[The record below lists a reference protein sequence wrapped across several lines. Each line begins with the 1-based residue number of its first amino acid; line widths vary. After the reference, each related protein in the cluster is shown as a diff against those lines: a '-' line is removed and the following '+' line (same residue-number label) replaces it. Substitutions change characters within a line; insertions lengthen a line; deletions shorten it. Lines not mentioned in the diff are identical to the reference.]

1 MSFQRR
7 FQVDLSEEELTSIER
22 LGSLAGLRTKKEVIL
37 NAITLFR
44 WAAKEIMYGRT
55 ICSIDEKTQV
65 VKQLELPALSAI
77 VDKRVEPLTE
87 DEIRERMAT
96 VGRKFSGF
104 DSLESGEPNVNGEV
118 DAGGGGQMAKGLD
131 DSPAKLQPVG

>member
-1 MSFQRR
+1 MSTLRR
-7 FQVDLSEEELTSIER
+7 FQVDLSEDELNSIER
-22 LGSLAGLRTKKEVIL
+22 LGSLAGLRTKKDVIL

-65 VKQLELPALSAI
+65 VKQLELPALTAI

-87 DEIRERMAT
+87 DEIRDHMAT
-96 VGRKFSGF
+96 IGRKFSGF
-104 DSLESGEPNVNGEV
+104 DSLESGEPNVKGDM
-118 DAGGGGQMAKGLD
+118 DAGGGGQMAKGMGG
-131 DSPAKLQPVG
+131 SPTKLQPVG

>member
-1 MSFQRR
+1 MSTLRR
-7 FQVDLSEEELTSIER
+7 FQVDLSEDELTSIER
-22 LGSLAGLRTKKEVIL
+22 LGSLAGLRTKKDVIL

-77 VDKRVEPLTE
+77 VEKRVAPMTE
-87 DEIRERMAT
+87 DEIRERMAS
-96 VGRKFSGF
+96 GSRPFSGF
-104 DSLESGEPNVNGEV
+104 NATESGDSNVTSRVRG
-118 DAGGGGQMAKGLD
+118 AGGQGASGNMAEG
-131 DSPAKLQPVG
+131 PAKLRPVG

>member
-1 MSFQRR
+1 MTTLRR
-7 FQVDLSEEELTSIER
+7 FQVDLSEEELNSIER

-77 VDKRVEPLTE
+77 LDKRVAPMTE
-87 DEIRERMAT
+87 DEIRDRMAS
-96 VGRKFSGF
+96 GSRPFSGF
-104 DSLESGEPNVNGEV
+104 NNTQTGDLGVTNSVRA
-118 DAGGGGQMAKGLD
+118 AGGQGGSGSMAEGP
-131 DSPAKLQPVG
+131 SKLRPVG

>member
-1 MSFQRR
+1 MSLQRR

-87 DEIRERMAT
+87 DEIRDLMST
-96 VGRKFSGF
+96 GSHPFSGF
-104 DSLESGEPNVNGEV
+104 DATESGGTSVTGSIREESGQGASGSMAEGSSKLRP
-118 DAGGGGQMAKGLD
+118 AG
-131 DSPAKLQPVG
+131 